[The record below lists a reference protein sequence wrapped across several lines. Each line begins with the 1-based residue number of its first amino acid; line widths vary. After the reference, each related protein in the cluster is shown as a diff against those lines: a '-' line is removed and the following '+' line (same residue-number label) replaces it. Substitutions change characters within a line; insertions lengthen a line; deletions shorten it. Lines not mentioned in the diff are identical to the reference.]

1 MTQLYIEGY
10 EIVLPDDFSLTTI
23 EENPII
29 TKAGDF
35 SMDIDFSLLEKTNA
49 KALGFINRLN
59 IKLLKKDYKA
69 QLIINN
75 DVKDGLFIVLSKTN
89 ISVKGQFVAG
99 NSELNYLGAD
109 KKIWD
114 FDWGTED
121 ISNINNVIPSMYYPG
136 YGQHI
141 TVDRGTFFS
150 NYVCPPVKAG
160 DVIINNYQL
169 LGQADNYAINWNFLD
184 VDASLPLPV
193 NDFYTLETAV
203 AAINTSL
210 SGQKKSYLKI
220 KFKIDDTTVESYIF
234 KSLNIS
240 EWSDLTKWI
249 AIENKIFIQPY
260 LLYYVNKLPELLGY
274 TLGTNEL
281 NADQRAKIEYMVNT
295 VYSDKYADF
304 LPDITVNEFIT
315 YVENKFHVT
324 FKADSKRKVIDI
336 LFLKNEIG
344 ARPTKKLTK
353 VFDSFDSEPNTDNQ
367 ESTLISKSFE
377 YDIETND
384 YFKYMKLS
392 EDILEKC
399 EIIEFANFTQLYDY
413 IKVRSGLGDK
423 KIIYRDLQFN
433 RDYFVRKYR
442 DGLLPKIGFYNH
454 PFRGAINGRTSG
466 YDICLINKFK
476 DIGDGKNSKIEI
488 AISPSAILRDSIT
501 HTYATSGSFTRDAH
515 YQLPYIENNYYIPE
529 NKGFIDTVE
538 KGDSQ
543 FRNSKLS
550 VAMYTG
556 IIKMYDA
563 IRPTVLYPFSHIDI
577 FSEFD
582 CQLDYPTDTW
592 YQTHFVPAATKSL
605 VLQSIYDDYAYTGIN
620 SNEKYKFTTPEKVD
634 VKYIYH
640 YEGAD
645 YIPISIERKSNEKII
660 TGYFYRLK

>member
-10 EIVLPDDFSLTTI
+10 EIVLPDDFSLTLV

-59 IKLLKKDYKA
+59 IKSLKKDYKA

-136 YGQHI
+136 YGQHV

-203 AAINTSL
+203 EAINTSL

-220 KFKIDDTTVESYIF
+220 KFKIDDTTVESYLFQSI
-234 KSLNIS
+234 NIS
-240 EWSDLTKWI
+240 EWLNLTKWV
-249 AIENKIFIQPY
+249 AVENKIFIQPY

-315 YVENKFHVT
+315 YVETKFCAI
-324 FKADSKRKVIDI
+324 FKANSKNKVIDI
-336 LFLKNEIG
+336 VFLKNEITS
-344 ARPTKKLTK
+344 RSRKKLTK
-353 VFDSFDSEPNTDNQ
+353 VFDSFESESNSDNQ

-377 YDIETND
+377 YDIESND

-392 EDILEKC
+392 NDILEKC

-423 KIIYRDLQFN
+423 KIIYRDLQLN
-433 RDYFVRKYR
+433 RDYFVRGYR
-442 DGLLPKIGFYNH
+442 DTLVPKISFHNNPY
-454 PFRGAINGRTSG
+454 RGYINGRTSG
-466 YDICLINKFK
+466 YDICRVNKFK
-476 DIGDGKNSKIEI
+476 SIGDDKNNKIEI
-488 AISPSAILRDSIT
+488 AISPAAMLKDTIT
-501 HTYATSGSFTRDAH
+501 RTYTTSGSITKDSI

-529 NKGFIDTVE
+529 VKGFIDTVE
-538 KGDSQ
+538 NGDNQ

-550 VAMYTG
+550 VALYTG
-556 IIKMYDA
+556 IIRMYDA
-563 IRPTVLYPFSHIDI
+563 IRPTELYPFSHVDE
-577 FSEFD
+577 FPEFD

-592 YQTHFVPAATKSL
+592 HQTYFVPAAAKSL
-605 VLQSIYDDYAYTGIN
+605 VLQSVFDDYAFTGIN
-620 SNEKYKFTTPEKVD
+620 SDEKYKFTTPEKID